1 MINLKEN
8 NLLTILNILRENG
21 PMSRKE
27 IADRIKLTRA
37 SITQLTNQLIKKGII
52 YEVGEL
58 EEEVK
63 KVGRKEILIN
73 LDYNYGYIIG
83 VAVEIDKTYIALT
96 NLCGKVICSS
106 TFNFDSLT
114 TKSQEYTVFKNT
126 LIKEIKKLLID
137 SEVKPDKLI
146 GTGLVTISRKK
157 EKQTTYAIL
166 DKKANLIKELEK
178 IFKIP
183 CLLENNVR
191 ALAVAE
197 TLFYNTENLN
207 SYLFIKIGPG
217 IGGAIV
223 LNNNLYVGDSNKTG
237 EIGRSIQIDL
247 KTNLDSNTNILT
259 VENMMSKKYIV
270 ECIKPYFNK
279 HDMPELFEL
288 SEGDVNKISINHIY
302 SLLNSEH
309 PEITGI
315 YENTMKILAVAIYNA
330 YILLGLNKIVIYYT
344 ISELK
349 ILNCY
354 LIKHLKTLDEEL
366 FDNIIS
372 SNISVKQPFIGAVAI
387 VAKNFYLKEPP
398 SYN

>member
-1 MINLKEN
+1 MVNLKQN
-8 NLLTILNILRENG
+8 NIITILNILRENG

-27 IADRIKLTRA
+27 IAHRVKLTRA

-83 VAVEIDKTYIALT
+83 IAVEIDKTYIAIT
-96 NLCGKVICSS
+96 NLSCKVLCSS
-106 TFNFDSLT
+106 SFNFDSLT
-114 TKSQEYTVFKNT
+114 TKTQEYTVFKNI
-126 LIKEIKKLLID
+126 LIKEIKKLLIC
-137 SEVKPDKLI
+137 SEIQPDKLI
-146 GTGLVTISRKK
+146 GTGLVCISRKK
-157 EKQTTYAIL
+157 EKQSTYAIL
-166 DKKANLIKELEK
+166 DKKATLIKDLEK
-178 IFKIP
+178 TFKIP

-191 ALAVAE
+191 ALAIAE

-237 EIGRSIQIDL
+237 EIGRSIQLDL
-247 KTNLDSNTNILT
+247 NTELNYNTNVLT
-259 VENMMSKKYIV
+259 VENMMSKKYIIQ
-270 ECIKPYFNK
+270 CIKPYFNK
-279 HDMPELFEL
+279 NDMPNLFEIA
-288 SEGDVNKISINHIY
+288 EGDINKVSTNHIY
-302 SLLNSEH
+302 NLLNDED
-309 PEITGI
+309 PKITHI
-315 YENTMKILAVAIYNA
+315 YENSMKILAVSIYNA

-344 ISELK
+344 MPELK
-349 ILNCY
+349 ILDSY
-354 LIKHLKTLDEEL
+354 LKKFLKILDEEL
-366 FDNIIS
+366 FENITT

-398 SYN
+398 L